1 MKTYIVPEIRIAK
14 FTDTTETSGTIYASM
29 ATPTIAPEIS
39 TIEGVQ
45 RSVQANIDFHN
56 AVKFR

>member
-1 MKTYIVPEIRIAK
+1 MKSYIVPEIKITK
-14 FTDTTETSGTIYASM
+14 FTDTTETSGTIYASV

-39 TIEGVQ
+39 TVEGVQ
-45 RSVQANIDFHN
+45 RSVQANISFQN

>member
-1 MKTYIVPEIRIAK
+1 MKKYIIPEIKISK
-14 FTDTTETSGTIYASM
+14 FTDTTETSGAVYASL

-39 TIEGVQ
+39 TVEGVQ
-45 RSVQANIDFHN
+45 RSVQANIDFRD

>member
-1 MKTYIVPEIRIAK
+1 MKQYSVPEIKITK
-14 FTDTTETSGTIYASM
+14 FTDSTQTSGTIYASM

-45 RSVQANIDFHN
+45 RSVQANIDFKS
-56 AVKFR
+56 AIKFR